1 MFAIVEISGEQFKI
15 DPAVKTLRVPFMGD
29 TSIGQ
34 EVALGKAIMAVGDD
48 GKIGSASGAG
58 KLPTATVLGHNRGEK
73 VIVFHKKRRKRYR
86 KLNGH
91 TQKFTELSLNW

>member
-15 DPAVKTLRVPFMGD
+15 DSAMKSLRVPYLAGA
-29 TSIGQ
+29 SVGQ
-34 EVALGKAIMAVGDD
+34 EFVLGKALVAQGND
-48 GKIGSASGAG
+48 GAMNFGAG
-58 KLPTATVLGHNRGEK
+58 TLPTATVLGHSRGDK

-91 TQKFTELSLNW
+91 TQRYTELSLNW

>member
-15 DPAVKTLRVPFMGD
+15 DQAVKTLRVPYMGD
-29 TSIGQ
+29 ASVGQ
-34 EVALGKAIMAVGDD
+34 EVALGKALIAVGDD
-48 GKIGSASGAG
+48 GKLGAG

>member
-1 MFAIVEISGEQFKI
+1 MFAIIEISGEQFKI
-15 DPAVKTLRVPFMGD
+15 DPAIKTLRVPFMGD
-29 TSIGQ
+29 TSVGQ
-34 EVALGKAIMAVGDD
+34 EVALGKALVAVGDN
-48 GKIGSASGAG
+48 GKLGAG
-58 KLPTATVLGHNRGEK
+58 SLPTATVLGHSRGEK